1 MAFNKE
7 KVMEGARKFVEKG
20 QVDKAIKE
28 YLRVVR
34 EDPQDVRVWL
44 KVGDLYARKGQKQEA
59 TDTYLKVARFY
70 QDQGFF
76 TKAVAVYKQILKLD
90 TRLVE
95 VHLKLAELYRQLGL
109 MSDAMQHFE
118 QVAAHFHREGKTKE
132 ALATVRQL
140 VDLDPQNVATRIK
153 LAELYSKEGMTEEAV
168 AEFTAICEQLRRQN
182 RLDDFIKVAERLL
195 WHRPEQRDLNRELA
209 GLYLRKND
217 PRRALQKLQLCF
229 KADPRDVETLALL
242 AQAFQALDQRAKTVS
257 VLKEL
262 ARVFD
267 EGKERGKAE
276 DVYRKIL
283 QFAPGDPDAV
293 AFLGGQAAAPP
304 PVAAPTPA
312 APPPAATATPAA
324 LLAARGKL
332 NLTGDVPALRAPN
345 DPRMTGAMPLI
356 DERALAAEFELPED
370 DGSAYAADE
379 VADDDLVEVDDG
391 VGLGR
396 AGRAAADFA
405 ADFAM
410 DDRSAR
416 AGSAAGEEH
425 ADEIA
430 KILTETDV
438 YVKYGLH
445 QKAVDH
451 LRKVFAIDPENVEAR
466 ERLKDVLL
474 AQGREREAI
483 VELLRLAEVTAAFD
497 SERAEGYLREVLGLD
512 GGNRAAHE
520 LIDRF
525 GFDLEVG
532 AGQAR
537 AASDFSLDPRE
548 LGGGAVAPV
557 DDDFALEHVDYGP
570 TTRAPMRADSFDGID
585 PALFDRAPSAQP
597 IGRAGSPRGR
607 GGEIDS
613 FAPTASDSTRQVA
626 ASEVAALV
634 ARTRGDERGD
644 VAMGSPPPFRA
655 PAVPDTWQGDRAPA
669 APPRSMRDAIDA
681 ELADDLADDIDQQ
694 VAAELS
700 GRAVMPG
707 TFEAT
712 TATTPAYDDGGDDE
726 LPFDPEA
733 ARAFDMVMRRQA
745 SPNDQSTV
753 DGDAPSYVPPAT
765 YGDTPG
771 YPAPATYGDSGDG
784 ATRLGMP
791 PGLMAD
797 AEPEPYEGHFGGTTG
812 EGSAYDGYADPP
824 GYASDAG
831 APVYE
836 EVPAYD
842 GTIDELAAALEG
854 RPLEDVLEEADD
866 YAAQGLIREAMGFL
880 RALASRHPNHP
891 LVTMRLRDLEAAA
904 SAPGEANGTQ
914 TVDVDDLEE
923 LAPEELDAEID
934 PSDDVAV
941 AFDEAQRVIAGR
953 HGSAVGKRRPAVV
966 LEKPVEDSDA
976 DTHFD
981 LGLAYKEMGLYDEAI
996 KAFDKCTS
1004 TPHRE
1009 VQSRMM
1015 IGMCH
1020 REQGNLSEA
1029 VHQFKAGLHAT
1040 AITDRERQSLLY
1052 EIGTS
1057 YEALG
1062 DPREAVYYYEMV
1074 VKRDPKFLDAAERMH
1089 RLQGGR
1095 GIADAAA
1102 AIDSLLDD
1110 D

>member
-1 MAFNKE
+1 
-7 KVMEGARKFVEKG
+7 
-20 QVDKAIKE
+20 
-28 YLRVVR
+28 
-34 EDPQDVRVWL
+34 
-44 KVGDLYARKGQKQEA
+44 
-59 TDTYLKVARFY
+59 
-70 QDQGFF
+70 
-76 TKAVAVYKQILKLD
+76 
-90 TRLVE
+90 
-95 VHLKLAELYRQLGL
+95 
-109 MSDAMQHFE
+109 
-118 QVAAHFHREGKTKE
+118 
-132 ALATVRQL
+132 
-140 VDLDPQNVATRIK
+140 
-153 LAELYSKEGMTEEAV
+153 
-168 AEFTAICEQLRRQN
+168 
-182 RLDDFIKVAERLL
+182 
-195 WHRPEQRDLNRELA
+195 
-209 GLYLRKND
+209 
-217 PRRALQKLQLCF
+217 
-229 KADPRDVETLALL
+229 
-242 AQAFQALDQRAKTVS
+242 
-257 VLKEL
+257 
-262 ARVFD
+262 
-267 EGKERGKAE
+267 
-276 DVYRKIL
+276 
-283 QFAPGDPDAV
+283 V
-293 AFLGGQAAAPP
+293 AFLGGQAAPP
-304 PVAAPTPA
+304 PRRRRRGPPA
-312 APPPAATATPAA
+312 ALPPPASATPAA
-324 LLAARGKL
+324 LSARGKL
-332 NLTGDVPALRAPN
+332 NLTGDVPLRAPN

-451 LRKVFAIDPENVEAR
+451 LRRVFAIDPENVEAR

-512 GGNRAAHE
+512 GGNRAALE

-532 AGQAR
+532 GGPAR

-626 ASEVAALV
+626 ASEVAAQV
-634 ARTRGDERGD
+634 ARSRGDERGD

-655 PAVPDTWQGDRAPA
+655 PAVPDTWQGDRAPVA
-669 APPRSMRDAIDA
+669 APRSMRDAIDA

-745 SPNDQSTV
+745 SPNDQSTI

-765 YGDTPG
+765 YGDPP
-771 YPAPATYGDSGDG
+771 YVAPAAYGDSADG

-797 AEPEPYEGHFGGTTG
+797 VEPEPYEGHFGGTTG

-824 GYASDAG
+824 GYAAAPD
-831 APVYE
+831 APVYSE
-836 EVPAYD
+836 APVYD

-904 SAPGEANGTQ
+904 GAPGEANGTQ
-914 TVDVDDLEE
+914 TVDVEDLEE
-923 LAPEELDAEID
+923 LAPEERRRDRSVRRRRGGVRRGAAGHRRPPRLGGGQAPPGGGAGEAGRGLRRRHPLRPGPRLQGDGPLRRGGQGVRQVHVDAAPRGPEPDDDRHVPPRAGQPVGGGAPVQGWPPRHRDHRSRAPEPALRDRHQLRGARRSARGRLLLRDGREARPEVPRRGRAHAPPAGRARHRRRGGRDRQLARRRLIADDLRGEHLLRAQHGGRALLDAEALVQPEQAALD
-934 PSDDVAV
+934 RAGAHAEVGGDLVVGQALPQQRQEPRVGDRQ
-941 AFDEAQRVIAGR
+941 AQAARELLGDLPRAG
-953 HGSAVGKRRPAVV
+953 
-966 LEKPVEDSDA
+966 
-976 DTHFD
+976 
-981 LGLAYKEMGLYDEAI
+981 
-996 KAFDKCTS
+996 
-1004 TPHRE
+1004 
-1009 VQSRMM
+1009 
-1015 IGMCH
+1015 
-1020 REQGNLSEA
+1020 
-1029 VHQFKAGLHAT
+1029 
-1040 AITDRERQSLLY
+1040 
-1052 EIGTS
+1052 
-1057 YEALG
+1057 ALG
-1062 DPREAVYYYEMV
+1062 DRQLEQQRAGAGQGPGPHPQRQLAVDQPLDRLTVALDLRAQRRQRARQPARHHRQRVAEERPGAGVHVHRAPGRVGHHQRELGVLEHRHQQVDARGRRVGRARRQDGAVQRGE
-1074 VKRDPKFLDAAERMH
+1074 RDRRGGQVH
-1089 RLQGGR
+1089 RLP
-1095 GIADAAA
+1095 
-1102 AIDSLLDD
+1102 
-1110 D
+1110 